1 MNVLRRQALPDPPAN
16 QQQPSS
22 SQSDVLLVSGDVT
35 STHIPFPR
43 HYVTPLPSRDSDG
56 YEVPVRDSDG
66 YEVPVR
72 DSDGYEVPVRD
83 SDGYEVPV
91 RDSDGH
97 DVPVRDSDVYED
109 VIRDS
114 DGYQDAVQDAHCA
127 NQEPVY
133 SEIQDGENN

>member
-1 MNVLRRQALPDPPAN
+1 MNVLRRQALPDPPAK
-16 QQQPSS
+16 QQHFQPSS

-43 HYVTPLPSRDSDG
+43 HYVTALPGRDSSG
-56 YEVPVRDSDG
+56 YEVPVRDSDD
-66 YEVPVR
+66 Y
-72 DSDGYEVPVRD
+72 D
-83 SDGYEVPV
+83 VPV

-97 DVPVRDSDVYED
+97 EVSIRDSDGHEVPVRDSNNYEEP
-109 VIRDS
+109 IRDS
-114 DGYQDAVQDAHCA
+114 DGYQDAVQDAHCT

>member
-1 MNVLRRQALPDPPAN
+1 MNVLRRQALPDAPAK
-16 QQQPSS
+16 QQYFQPSS

-43 HYVTPLPSRDSDG
+43 HYITALPGRDSSG

-83 SDGYEVPV
+83 SDGYE
-91 RDSDGH
+91 
-97 DVPVRDSDVYED
+97 D

-114 DGYQDAVQDAHCA
+114 DGYKGTVYDAHCT